1 MQIYFLDDFLPPALP
16 VQAQAFNAENYWLN
30 LWWVNQDG
38 CSIIIL
44 DVSILFNITNYI
56 KIMLSSDC
64 KLSTPKVGSANINI
78 DFGTS
83 GTTHKTI
90 QYDNF

>member
-1 MQIYFLDDFLPPALP
+1 MA
-16 VQAQAFNAENYWLN
+16 A
-30 LWWVNQDG
+30 
-38 CSIIIL
+38 SILIL

-56 KIMLSSDC
+56 KIMLSSDY
-64 KLSTPKVGSANINI
+64 KSNAPKVGSVNTNI

-90 QYDNF
+90 QYDSFQLRDGHLFFSEFPYVLSALNYVFCTTC